1 MYKKTN
7 GAGVSKTLTRARYFV
22 WNFKGYLWNSTQNIS
37 PIHWKMRFLYSF
49 ENLRALIFTSSN
61 VFFYCHIYPRLWHG
75 LLITWLNAIEV
86 IVWSSN
92 YIVISLIRF
101 YFAKHLLFHA
111 IVVNFVQKVL
121 PSKVFR
127 VGSVTGVFSMISYW
141 HVQMDYVNVIV
152 QNIGEKTHCINPC
165 IYEHRVEIG
174 KMQL

>member
-1 MYKKTN
+1 MHQNWSEINVQKDQWGGRFKNAYEGEIFCVEFQRVPLKFH
-7 GAGVSKTLTRARYFV
+7 SKYLTHTLKDAIFIQF
-22 WNFKGYLWNSTQNIS
+22 WKFKSS
-37 PIHWKMRFLYSF
+37 HIHKL
-49 ENLRALIFTSSN
+49 EC
-61 VFFYCHIYPRLWHG
+61 VFYCHIYPRLWHG

-92 YIVISLIRF
+92 YVVISLIRF

-152 QNIGEKTHCINPC
+152 QISVKRHT
-165 IYEHRVEIG
+165 V
-174 KMQL
+174 